1 MHCLAALKAGRR
13 GGASICVSS
22 GAHMRS
28 ARAAIPSD
36 DPQGVGL
43 TILRGV
49 CGCSNIE
56 AVLNVLLKV
65 VFVFRALAR
74 QGEHPPV
81 KIPVAARSAF
91 FPSGKFVHVSGPRFS
106 PSRYRSFPAFRTAP
120 LLQSRFHC
128 RPTSCRSLTAP
139 CSRFSLL
146 AWTVRSTS
154 TRRHCPASSLRRY

>member
-1 MHCLAALKAGRR
+1 MHCLAALQAGRR
-13 GGASICVSS
+13 VGASSCVSS

-65 VFVFRALAR
+65 RA
-74 QGEHPPV
+74 
-81 KIPVAARSAF
+81 
-91 FPSGKFVHVSGPRFS
+91 
-106 PSRYRSFPAFRTAP
+106 
-120 LLQSRFHC
+120 C
-128 RPTSCRSLTAP
+128 PT
-139 CSRFSLL
+139 
-146 AWTVRSTS
+146 
-154 TRRHCPASSLRRY
+154 